1 MTLSLKGEREMAVV
15 SKKNALHDLVY
26 DFDNYTETNQDDFSR
41 LCSRLMNENFIYLQI
56 DSDRNDYYKISS
68 MRDAISNYFSLMDY
82 SLYHDDQFK
91 IYYLVTDTG
100 RNTVKFKKL
109 DTIILL
115 ILRLFYYQKSKDSG
129 NINIAVTVDELN
141 SYIIKTGI
149 YDQELK
155 KGNLFDSLAL
165 LRRYKIV
172 SFKGSDI
179 SLETSF
185 VVFPTITH
193 ALTSSDMEALE
204 NKILSYHKTEDNE
217 DEDM

>member
-1 MTLSLKGEREMAVV
+1 MAVA
-15 SKKNALHDLVY
+15 SKKNALHDLVNV
-26 DFDNYTETNQDDFSR
+26 FDTYTENNQDEFSR
-41 LCSRLMNENFIYLQI
+41 LCSRLMNENFIYMQI
-56 DSDRNDYYKISS
+56 DSDKNDYYKISG
-68 MRDAISNYFSLMDY
+68 MRSAISNYFSLMDY

-91 IYYLVTDTG
+91 IFYLVTDTG

-141 SYIIKTGI
+141 LYIQKTGI
-149 YDQELK
+149 YEQELK

-172 SFKGSDI
+172 SFKGQDLTTDTI
-179 SLETSF
+179 LY
-185 VVFPTITH
+185 VYPTITH
-193 ALTSSDMEALE
+193 ALTSSDMDALE
-204 NKILSYHKTEDNE
+204 NKILSYRKTEDNE
-217 DEDM
+217 DEDI